1 MRNAMPQFQ
10 ALICI
15 PRLRVINANAVSS
28 PLTYGC
34 PSITAFAGAVHA
46 AQRAL
51 NKKRRK
57 ETPSLPPV
65 TFCTT
70 GVVMHEHEVLSY
82 RPGGRGHNVFRLTRN
97 PLDETGSVAAIVEE
111 GRMHMTVSLL
121 IGVIANDLDDAS
133 VKALAVETHGVFCAM
148 RLAGGSVVPAVEH
161 SDDAKFQPTGMVWSD
176 REVRTKQWRRLRAML
191 LPGFALVA
199 RPTLLSSHLRKQQAD
214 HPEATALDALLDLCA
229 VHFEPK
235 KRLELTA
242 LNAEKDSRAG
252 REKSDSS
259 AVSPDRRDSAPPS
272 KWAAIKRESGWL
284 VPIPIGYSA
293 ISPLYAAG
301 TATGVRDRNVPFRFV
316 ESVLSLGQWVGPH
329 RLRDAFDLLWYH
341 DCDAEQGTYL
351 LRNHNQLEAEL
362 A

>member
-1 MRNAMPQFQ
+1 MLNAMPQFQ

-46 AQRAL
+46 AQLAL
-51 NKKRRK
+51 NNKRS
-57 ETPSLPPV
+57 EAEHPLPPV
-65 TFCTT
+65 KFCAT
-70 GVVMHEHEVLSY
+70 GVVMHEHEMLSY

-97 PLDETGSVAAIVEE
+97 PLDEAGAVAAIVEE

-133 VKALAVETHGVFCAM
+133 VKALALETHEVFCAM
-148 RLAGGSVVPAVEH
+148 RLAGGSVVPRVE
-161 SDDAKFQPTGMVWSD
+161 SMSNPKWQPTGMVWSD
-176 REVRTKQWRRLRAML
+176 REGRTKQWRRLRAIL

-199 RPTLLSSHLRKQQAD
+199 RATLLTSHLRQLQAD
-214 HPEATALDALLDLCA
+214 NPGATALDAVLDLCA

-235 KRLELTA
+235 KRLEPTA
-242 LNAEKDSRAG
+242 LKGENNST
-252 REKSDSS
+252 
-259 AVSPDRRDSAPPS
+259 PPS
-272 KWAAIKRESGWL
+272 SKWSAIKRTSGWL

-301 TATGVRDRNVPFRFV
+301 IATGVRDRSVPFRFV

-329 RLRDAFDLLWYH
+329 RLRDAFDLLWYP
-341 DCDAEQGTYL
+341 DRDAEQGTYL
-351 LRNHNQLEAEL
+351 LRNHYQLETEL